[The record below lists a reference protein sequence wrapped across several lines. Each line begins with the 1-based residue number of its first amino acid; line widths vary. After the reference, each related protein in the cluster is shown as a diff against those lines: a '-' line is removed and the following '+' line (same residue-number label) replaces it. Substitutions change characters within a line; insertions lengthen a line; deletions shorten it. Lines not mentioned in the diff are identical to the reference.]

1 MVAAAAAGGLGG
13 ARFSPPRPAPRPAP
27 RSRASRVGTS
37 ALGPRTTR
45 ARDPPGLAFTTDASR
60 VDPVAAAALVR
71 GEDDAAL
78 AAKLRSAF
86 DSREGV
92 VVGAFARLPGSPDDV
107 EPPGEAD
114 PNASGPP
121 GASGFF
127 ARRAP
132 AFKLMGFGRFA
143 AEGDV
148 EGKTLIA
155 FARAS
160 TDGSMVAVV
169 DEIVVHPEHRRAGV
183 GGKIVRRL
191 ARELHAREIYD
202 IGAPAPPGA
211 AQTFLADCGFGPDQE
226 GARLMALGAEAARRC
241 ADADRDPGATLK
253 DGGEALAEALL
264 REMDKADEFENENR

>member
-1 MVAAAAAGGLGG
+1 M
-13 ARFSPPRPAPRPAP
+13 
-27 RSRASRVGTS
+27 
-37 ALGPRTTR
+37 
-45 ARDPPGLAFTTDASR
+45 
-60 VDPVAAAALVR
+60 DPVAAAALVR

-202 IGAPAPPGA
+202 IGAPAPPAPRKPSSPTAGSA
-211 AQTFLADCGFGPDQE
+211 RTRRARGSWRSARRPRG
-226 GARLMALGAEAARRC
+226 GARTPTATRGRR
-241 ADADRDPGATLK
+241 
-253 DGGEALAEALL
+253 
-264 REMDKADEFENENR
+264 

>member
-13 ARFSPPRPAPRPAP
+13 ARLSPPRPAPRPAP

-160 TDGSMVAVV
+160 TDLSS
-169 DEIVVHPEHRRAGV
+169 
-183 GGKIVRRL
+183 
-191 ARELHAREIYD
+191 
-202 IGAPAPPGA
+202 A
-211 AQTFLADCGFGPDQE
+211 ATP
-226 GARLMALGAEAARRC
+226 
-241 ADADRDPGATLK
+241 
-253 DGGEALAEALL
+253 ALACLPFRAESLKL
-264 REMDKADEFENENR
+264 